1 MLTGFLA
8 KLGLSLSTG
17 FELLPLLGDQS
28 IFLLPDWTES
38 FHQYHLYRIIAS
50 APSYPT
56 ASTIIPFDN
65 MGHTVM
71 VLAPLKQG
79 VTHEE
84 FKIRYERH
92 MIMVADLAG
101 NAAPLSHTRF
111 YPKLDSTTGK
121 PVLLAGDADDSCYA
135 AVVLMEFDDE
145 AASQRFFAALSTESA
160 NEKIMADE
168 AGFWEREGMKVM
180 VVEKHGG

>member
-1 MLTGFLA
+1 
-8 KLGLSLSTG
+8 
-17 FELLPLLGDQS
+17 
-28 IFLLPDWTES
+28 
-38 FHQYHLYRIIAS
+38 
-50 APSYPT
+50 
-56 ASTIIPFDN
+56 

-84 FKIRYERH
+84 FKSRYERH
-92 MIMVADLAG
+92 MIMVAELAG
-101 NAAPLSHTRF
+101 DAAPHSHTRF

-121 PVLLAGDADDSCYA
+121 PVLLAGDADDKSYA
-135 AVVLMEFDDE
+135 AVVLMEFEDE
-145 AASQRFFAALSTESA
+145 VASQRFFAALSTESA

-168 AGFWEREGMKVM
+168 AGFWERDGMKVM